1 MLDGHGLTRA
11 LPFGSYPLTEAQAR
25 IRKAFFNTPLGYSRL
40 RRPFME
46 RFKRDCSSDPVDAT
60 LFGLKVRF
68 YPQDNQT
75 DAKSAVCG
83 ACYNHRELK
92 WLRRHL
98 PKGGTFVDVGANMGF
113 FSLYAAQREARVI
126 AVEPNPVLFERLATN
141 MRLNGMR
148 AHLLRV
154 AVGDQE
160 GSGQLVQVNGDFGG
174 GRIGAGHG
182 AAVRIRP
189 LLDVL
194 QACDVTAVHVL
205 KIDIEG
211 YEDRAL
217 LPFFREAPATLWP
230 DHLIMEDT
238 EHGRWAQDVF
248 PVLRRCGYERRG
260 RSRGNILLSRF

>member
-1 MLDGHGLTRA
+1 MLDGHCPARV
-11 LPFGSYPLTEAQAR
+11 LPFGTYPLTDVQKT
-25 IRKAFFNTPLGYSRL
+25 IRKVFFNTPLGYSRL
-40 RRPFME
+40 RRPFIE
-46 RFKRDCSSDPVDAT
+46 RFKRDCCADPVDAT

-126 AVEPNPVLFERLATN
+126 AIEPNPVLFERLTTN
-141 MRLNGMR
+141 LRLNGMQADLFR
-148 AHLLRV
+148 M

-174 GRIGAGHG
+174 GADRCGTRRCSSDPSAFGSSAGLRCHSRACSEDRYRG
-182 AAVRIRP
+182 LRRPGTAAVFPRGS
-189 LLDVL
+189 
-194 QACDVTAVHVL
+194 CDVMA
-205 KIDIEG
+205 
-211 YEDRAL
+211 
-217 LPFFREAPATLWP
+217 
-230 DHLIMEDT
+230 
-238 EHGRWAQDVF
+238 
-248 PVLRRCGYERRG
+248 
-260 RSRGNILLSRF
+260 

>member
-1 MLDGHGLTRA
+1 MLDGHCPARA
-11 LPFGSYPLTEAQAR
+11 LPFGTYPLTDVQKK
-25 IRKAFFNTPLGYSRL
+25 IRKVFFNTPLGYSRL

-46 RFKRDCSSDPVDAT
+46 RFKRDCASGPVDAT

-83 ACYNHRELK
+83 TYYNHRELK

-113 FSLYAAQREARVI
+113 FSLYAVQRDARVI
-126 AVEPNPVLFERLATN
+126 AIEPNPVLFERLTTN

-148 AHLLRV
+148 ADLLRV

-174 GRIGAGHG
+174 GQIGAGHG
-182 AAVRIRP
+182 APVRIRP
-189 LLDVL
+189 LLDIL
-194 QACDVTAVHVL
+194 KACDVTAVHVL

-248 PVLRRCGYERRG
+248 PVLRRCGYERRS